1 MLDSVRDPS
10 GDEGPGIIRMSLQD
24 LGPIAVP
31 GAGGG
36 CSAIPGGKW
45 PAEYLRA
52 IGMAMYEKDATVQ
65 IALSNPGS
73 VPGGVS
79 PLTANYGNGWTCND
93 VASEII
99 KAIQANVDDAD
110 EDKLRSVINDKLF
123 VTYVRTAS
131 GQHTWESG
139 AAMGNHAKFF
149 MVDDLCYYIGS
160 QNLYVCNLAEWGLVI
175 DDKEQTDN
183 ILNQY
188 WNPLWEQSFQEADM
202 DENEV
207 MEGLGIDRDGGD
219 GDEANLDDSE
229 RLQLAEAM
237 NKAKAG
243 SGNVLTVWIKSATN
257 LKDADGLG
265 GGSSDSYVRLRV
277 VDPDDNTV
285 SGPHY
290 SSVCQDGGA
299 NPVWNDVVY
308 MEGLHQP
315 ASYTLKVSVLDK
327 DSVLGLESEI
337 ADNLVPDDKLGA
349 ASVDMGTLES
359 STDWQDQEL
368 TVCDG
373 WFSDSTV
380 TLALN
385 TSGSWGN

>member
-1 MLDSVRDPS
+1 
-10 GDEGPGIIRMSLQD
+10 
-24 LGPIAVP
+24 
-31 GAGGG
+31 
-36 CSAIPGGKW
+36 
-45 PAEYLRA
+45 
-52 IGMAMYEKDATVQ
+52 MAMYEKDATVQ

-110 EDKLRSVINDKLF
+110 EDKLRSIINDKLF
-123 VTYVRTAS
+123 ITYLRTTS
-131 GQHTWESG
+131 GQHTWDDG
-139 AAMGNHAKFF
+139 ASMGNHAKFF

-183 ILNQY
+183 ILSQY

-202 DENEV
+202 DESTV
-207 MEGLGIDRDGGD
+207 MEGLGIDRGAGD
-219 GDEANLDDSE
+219 GDESNLTDDE
-229 RLQLAEAM
+229 RLQLAEAR
-237 NKAKAG
+237 KRAKAG
-243 SGNVLTVWIKSATN
+243 SGNVLTVWIKSAAN
-257 LKDADGLG
+257 LKDADGVG

-277 VDPDDNTV
+277 VDPDDNTI

-290 SSVCQDGGA
+290 SSVCQDGGDS
-299 NPVWNDVVY
+299 PVWNDVVY
-308 MEGLHQP
+308 MEGLDQP
-315 ASYTLKVSVLDK
+315 ASYTLKVTVLDK
-327 DSVLGLESEI
+327 DSVLGFESDI
-337 ADNLVPDDKLGA
+337 LDNMVPDDKLGS

-368 TVCDG
+368 IVSDG

-380 TLALN
+380 TLSLN